1 MGCKWGMNRLEGRP
15 EHLVTVE
22 IKSQS
27 TYFIY
32 LTILLFLNYYL
43 FHIFYISGTIASS
56 FTELTDNWGRKAIKS
71 ANIIKI
77 HKCHEWRA
85 RWWGMAWASENSG

>member
-32 LTILLFLNYYL
+32 LIILCKICFVKLITFYSMLVSHALQTNY
-43 FHIFYISGTIASS
+43 FVS
-56 FTELTDNWGRKAIKS
+56 
-71 ANIIKI
+71 
-77 HKCHEWRA
+77 
-85 RWWGMAWASENSG
+85 